1 MSNVK
6 CEITG
11 DGGCPWIDY
20 LECSDCCS
28 EQTPLLDSS
37 RKEEYHGLKLPMTP
51 RAVEYNCKI
60 GACPML
66 EDCNAGCTWASAERG
81 DPEAINAV
89 MRYLTEEATYSTKL
103 KAMPFPE
110 VTLPGIPSDRATR
123 KATPMYGGFV
133 AYFPDAMAAVSQLSF
148 SANEV
153 HNPGEP
159 LHWSKDKS
167 NDHKD
172 CCVRHLAESGTYDR
186 EADNDYHYLHDVKLA
201 WRAMA
206 NLQMVLESGK
216 APRIKKGEM

>member
-1 MSNVK
+1 MSDVK
-6 CEITG
+6 CKITG
-11 DGGCPWIDY
+11 DGGCPWIDR
-20 LECSDCCS
+20 LRCSVSCTKQIPKKC
-28 EQTPLLDSS
+28 EL
-37 RKEEYHGLKLPMTP
+37 RKKQYRGLKPPMTP
-51 RAVEYNCKI
+51 TTAQYLEEWVDAADRISRA
-60 GACPML
+60 
-66 EDCNAGCTWASAERG
+66 AE
-81 DPEAINAV
+81 AV
-89 MRYLTEEATYSTKL
+89 
-103 KAMPFPE
+103 
-110 VTLPGIPSDRATR
+110 LPGIPSDRATR

-216 APRIKKGEM
+216 APRIKKGET

>member
-1 MSNVK
+1 MSDVK

-11 DGGCPWIDY
+11 DGGCPWHGR
-20 LECSDCCS
+20 LKCSAKCTKQIPED
-28 EQTPLLDSS
+28 EGLLRDSKY
-37 RKEEYHGLKLPMTP
+37 RGLKLPMTP
-51 RAVEYNCKI
+51 
-60 GACPML
+60 
-66 EDCNAGCTWASAERG
+66 
-81 DPEAINAV
+81 
-89 MRYLTEEATYSTKL
+89 AT
-103 KAMPFPE
+103 AA
-110 VTLPGIPSDRATR
+110 LPGIPSDRATR

-159 LHWSKDKS
+159 LHWSKEKS
-167 NDHKD
+167 SDHKD

-186 EADNDYHYLHDVKLA
+186 EPDNDYHYLHDVKLA

-216 APRIKKGEM
+216 APRVKKGEL

>member
-1 MSNVK
+1 MSDVK
-6 CEITG
+6 CKITG
-11 DGGCPWIDY
+11 DGGCPWSSPKCSSECTSIVPAQDY
-20 LECSDCCS
+20 MRE
-28 EQTPLLDSS
+28 EQY
-37 RKEEYHGLKLPMTP
+37 RGLKLPMTP
-51 RAVEYNCKI
+51 
-60 GACPML
+60 
-66 EDCNAGCTWASAERG
+66 DT
-81 DPEAINAV
+81 
-89 MRYLTEEATYSTKL
+89 ATYLEETDDVADRISRAA
-103 KAMPFPE
+103 KATPFPE
-110 VTLPGIPSDRATR
+110 VTLPGISSDRATR

-159 LHWSKDKS
+159 LHWSKEKS
-167 NDHKD
+167 SDHKD

-206 NLQMVLESGK
+206 NLQMILDGGK